1 MLKCE
6 ICGVK
11 LRRGR
16 WYEPLLKLF
25 ILVKDPVPMLV
36 MNIQDL
42 KTDIIFVCK
51 EDREWIRNN
60 PDGAEAILR
69 SKLF

>member
-1 MLKCE
+1 MT
-6 ICGVK
+6 
-11 LRRGR
+11 
-16 WYEPLLKLF
+16 PDTLF
-25 ILVKDPVPMLV
+25 LDIETTGLNPFKNPVPMLV

-42 KTDIIFVCK
+42 KTDIIFICK

-69 SKLF
+69 RKLFQ